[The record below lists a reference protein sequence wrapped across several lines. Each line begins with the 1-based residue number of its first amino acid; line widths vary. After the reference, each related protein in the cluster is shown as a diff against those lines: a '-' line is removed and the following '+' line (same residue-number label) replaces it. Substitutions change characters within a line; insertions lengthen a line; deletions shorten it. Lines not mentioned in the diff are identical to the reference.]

1 MININIDK
9 SFLIQTLVDLV
20 QINSCN
26 PSLTPG
32 APGEAQIGEY
42 VAKTLKSIGLEVNI
56 QEIAPGRNN
65 IVGSL
70 PGGSSG
76 RSLMWNAHL
85 DTVGTTGMQD
95 PFSGV
100 IKNGRLY
107 GRGSQDM
114 KGGLAAMI
122 AAAKSL
128 VDANIKLSGDLLI
141 AGVADEEYISE
152 GTVELLKEYKADA
165 AIVTEPTDL
174 QLARAHRGF
183 IWFDIETFGHAAH
196 GSRYDVG
203 IDAIMMMGRFLS
215 ELEKLEIDLRKRPP
229 HPLAGPPSLHASLI
243 HGGSEISIYPSH
255 CKLQVEW
262 RSSPGETLSGTA
274 AELQDIADHLSL
286 ADPTFKAII
295 SPTIERKP
303 YIIDA
308 NSSIVQATHESI
320 AGRLGAAPNH
330 IGVPFWTDAA
340 LLADAAIETVLLGPV
355 GAGMHSREEWV
366 DLKSVA
372 DLANILIDTAIK
384 YCN

>member
-1 MININIDK
+1 MTDINIDK
-9 SFLIQTLVDLV
+9 SFLTQTLVDLV
-20 QINSCN
+20 QIDSCN

-32 APGEAQIGEY
+32 APGERQIGEY
-42 VAKTLKSIGLEVNI
+42 VAKSLKSLGLEVHI
-56 QEIAPGRNN
+56 QKITSGRDN
-65 IVGSL
+65 IVGIL
-70 PGGSSG
+70 PGSSSG
-76 RSLMWNAHL
+76 KSLMWNAHL
-85 DTVGTTGMQD
+85 DTVGTSGMKD
-95 PFSGV
+95 PFSGAT
-100 IKNGRLY
+100 KNGRLY

-122 AAAKSL
+122 AAVKSL
-128 VDANIKLSGDLLI
+128 ADANIKLSGDLMI
-141 AGVADEEYISE
+141 AGVADEEYTSA
-152 GTVELLKEYKADA
+152 GTIELLKTFTADA

-174 QLARAHRGF
+174 QLGRAHRGF

-229 HPLAGPPSLHASLI
+229 HTLVGPPSLHASLI
-243 HGGSEISIYPSH
+243 QGGSEVSIYPAH

-262 RSSPGETLSGTA
+262 RTSPGETLSGTT

-286 ADPTFKAII
+286 ADPTFKATI

-308 NSSIVQATHESI
+308 NSSIVQAADKAI
-320 AGRLGAAPNH
+320 AGRLGAAPDH

-340 LLADAAIETVLLGPV
+340 LLADAGIETVLLGPV
-355 GAGMHSREEWV
+355 GAGMHSAEEWV
-366 DLKSVA
+366 DLKSSGFSQ
-372 DLANILIDTAIK
+372 
-384 YCN
+384 YPYRHGH